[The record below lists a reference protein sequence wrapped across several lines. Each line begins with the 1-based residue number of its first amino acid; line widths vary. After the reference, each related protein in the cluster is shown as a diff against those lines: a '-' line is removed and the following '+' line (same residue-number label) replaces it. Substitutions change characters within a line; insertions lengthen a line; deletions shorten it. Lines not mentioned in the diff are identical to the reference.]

1 MHVVNPMFHMDK
13 DYNWCWF
20 VIDDRGQQLS
30 MSSRVFFRFEDAR
43 MNYDEV
49 HRLLT
54 RKVIQ

>member
-13 DYNWCWF
+13 DYNWRWF
-20 VIDDRGQQLS
+20 VINDHGQQLS

-43 MNYDEV
+43 RNYDEV

-54 RKVIQ
+54 RRVS